1 MSDTQTA
8 CSHSRVVLKHND
20 YPDGTRSDYWECDS
34 GCGKRFYPDTFN
46 SAQHNRRVW
55 LAGKALSGVLSNP
68 DFIIR
73 VLNYDNPVR
82 PSDNSQ
88 KLFDEAA
95 ALAVRAA
102 DATLKELNKA

>member
-1 MSDTQTA
+1 MSDIVEDGGPAFPRPTFSNPTPDRFTGA
-8 CSHSRVVLKHND
+8 PD
-20 YPDGTRSDYWECDS
+20 YVPGHDGMSLRE
-34 GCGKRFYPDTFN
+34 
-46 SAQHNRRVW
+46 W
-55 LAGKALSGVLSNP
+55 LAGKALSGVLSNQ

>member
-1 MSDTQTA
+1 MSTESKNFESGPAFPTEGNW
-8 CSHSRVVLKHND
+8 VNGL
-20 YPDGTRSDYWECDS
+20 TRN
-34 GCGKRFYPDTFN
+34 CGMSLRE
-46 SAQHNRRVW
+46 W
-55 LAGKALSGVLSNP
+55 LAGKALSGVLSNQ